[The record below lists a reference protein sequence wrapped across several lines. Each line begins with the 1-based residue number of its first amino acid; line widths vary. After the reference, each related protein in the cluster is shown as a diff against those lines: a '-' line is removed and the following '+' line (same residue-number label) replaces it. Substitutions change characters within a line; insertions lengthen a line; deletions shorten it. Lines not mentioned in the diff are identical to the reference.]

1 MKIINL
7 QVIVFLFF
15 LSTQN
20 SFAQN
25 KKINLKDW
33 QGSYVGIGYSDSKL
47 VDNFEFFTKDSLTAI
62 NFQVTNQILVSNI
75 YQSNKKAIDGQDKEM
90 LSNLKLSYLK

>member
-1 MKIINL
+1 MKITNQSKLLTL

-33 QGSYVGIGYSDSKL
+33 QGSYVGI
-47 VDNFEFFTKDSLTAI
+47 NRRFE
-62 NFQVTNQILVSNI
+62 
-75 YQSNKKAIDGQDKEM
+75 DGIFADITGNAEYTVVFK
-90 LSNLKLSYLK
+90 